1 MAVLRKYLTV
11 AIILVF
17 AAGCATSI
25 PKEALQLSQESL
37 KLRQLQTRRFETQD
51 EKTLLRAGAA
61 LLQDLGFIID
71 MSETKLGVI
80 VASKDRSAIVA
91 GDIVESI
98 IFAIIFDTQPTI
110 DVRQKLRA
118 SFITRPR
125 DGGKDTLVR
134 ITFQRIVWNDQGQ
147 ISKRES
153 IEDPKYYQEFFAK
166 LSKATFLD
174 ANEL

>member
-1 MAVLRKYLTV
+1 MAALRKYLAVT
-11 AIILVF
+11 IIVVF
-17 AAGCATSI
+17 AAGCASTI

-37 KLRQLQTRRFETQD
+37 KLRQLQTRRFETKD
-51 EKTLLRAGAA
+51 EKTLLSAGAA

-80 VASKDRSAIVA
+80 VASKDRSAVDA
-91 GDIVESI
+91 GEVIGSLIFSI
-98 IFAIIFDTQPTI
+98 LFNTQIPI

-118 SFITRPR
+118 SYVTRPR
-125 DGGKDTLVR
+125 DDGKDTLVR
-134 ITFQRIVWNDQGQ
+134 ITFQRMVWNDQGH

-153 IEDPKYYQEFFAK
+153 IEDPKYYQEFFEK
-166 LSKATFLD
+166 LSKATFLE